1 MSIDAIVRPEIATL
15 RAYVTAEQVSA
26 TVRLN
31 ANEAPHSPW
40 QPDTRDGLNRYPEIR
55 PQRLQARLATL
66 FDANPGTLLAT
77 RGSSEAIDA
86 LIRAFCR
93 PYTDNIVVTP
103 PTFSM
108 YRVYADVQ
116 AAETINVPL
125 RADHDFALDTDAVLD
140 ACTPETKLLFI
151 CSPNN
156 PTGALVPREDI
167 LALVQSRAGQ
177 SLVVVDEAYL
187 EFSGGRS
194 VAGEIGQHDNLVVL
208 RTLSKAWGLAGV
220 RCGALVASPAVVA
233 MLERVLAP
241 YSFSTPATDCLLE
254 ALDSTRVPDARQ
266 LVRQTIAERERLEQ
280 QLARLDC
287 VRHIWHS
294 DSNFLLVQFD
304 DLAAVHQRVSK
315 ARILIREFAGDR
327 MLENCARITVGNP
340 EENDLL
346 LAALANDAR
355 EIG

>member
-15 RAYVTAEQVSA
+15 KAYVTAEQVSA

-55 PQRLQARLATL
+55 PQRLEARLAQL
-66 FDANPGTLLAT
+66 FDTDPAALLAT

-125 RADHDFALDTDAVLD
+125 RAEQDFALDTDAVLE
-140 ACTPETKLLFI
+140 ACTPETKLVFI

-156 PTGALVPREDI
+156 PTGALVSRNDI

-187 EFSGGRS
+187 EFSGARS
-194 VAGEIGQHDNLVVL
+194 VADEIGRNDNLVVL

-220 RCGALVASPAVVA
+220 RCGALIAAPEVVG
-233 MLERVLAP
+233 MLERVIAP

-254 ALDSTRVPDARQ
+254 TLESTGVADARQ
-266 LVRQTIAERERLEQ
+266 LVKQTIAERGQLEQ
-280 QLARLDC
+280 RLARLDC

-294 DSNFLLVQFD
+294 DSNFLLVQ
-304 DLAAVHQRVSK
+304 
-315 ARILIREFAGDR
+315 
-327 MLENCARITVGNP
+327 
-340 EENDLL
+340 
-346 LAALANDAR
+346 
-355 EIG
+355 

>member
-1 MSIDAIVRPEIATL
+1 MSIEAIVRPEIATL

-40 QPDTRDGLNRYPEIR
+40 QADTRDGLNRYPEIR
-55 PQRLQARLATL
+55 PQRLQARLAQL
-66 FDANPGTLLAT
+66 FDADPAALLAT

-116 AAETINVPL
+116 AAKTINVPL
-125 RADHDFALDTDAVLD
+125 LAEPDFALDTDAVLE

-156 PTGALVPREDI
+156 PTGALVPRDDI
-167 LALVQSRAGQ
+167 LALVQGRAGQ

-187 EFSGGRS
+187 EFSGARS
-194 VAGEIGQHDNLVVL
+194 VADEIGRYDNLVVL
-208 RTLSKAWGLAGV
+208 RTMSKAWGLAGV
-220 RCGALVASPAVVA
+220 RCGALLASPEVIA

-241 YSFSTPATDCLLE
+241 YSFSTPATDCLLK

-266 LVRQTIAERERLEQ
+266 LVVQTIAERGRLRQ
-280 QLARLDC
+280 RLARLDC

-304 DLAAVHQRVSK
+304 DLAAVHRRVSK
-315 ARILIREFAGDR
+315 ARILVREFSGDS
-327 MLENCARITVGNP
+327 MLDNCARITVGDP
-340 EENDLL
+340 DENDML
-346 LAALANDAR
+346 LAALANGAK
-355 EIG
+355 EFG

>member
-15 RAYVTAEQVSA
+15 KAYVTAEQVSA

-31 ANEAPHSPW
+31 ANEAPRSPW
-40 QPDTRDGLNRYPEIR
+40 QPDTRNGLNRYPEIR

-66 FDANPGTLLAT
+66 FGTDPATLLAT

-93 PYTDNIVVTP
+93 PYTDNVVVTP

-116 AAETINVPL
+116 AAATINVPL
-125 RADHDFALDTDAVLD
+125 RAENDFALDTAAVLD

-167 LALVQSRAGQ
+167 LTLVRDRAGQ

-187 EFSGGRS
+187 EFSSAAS
-194 VAGEIGQHDNLVVL
+194 VADEISRYDNLVVL

-220 RCGALVASPAVVA
+220 RCGALLAAPEVLA

-254 ALDSTRVPDARQ
+254 VLDSTRVPDARQ
-266 LVRQTIAERERLEQ
+266 LVEQTIAERARLGQ
-280 QLARLDC
+280 QLSGLDC
-287 VRHIWHS
+287 VRRIWHS

-304 DLAAVHQRVSK
+304 DLEKVHRRVSE
-315 ARILIREFAGDR
+315 ARILIREFSGDST
-327 MLENCARITVGNP
+327 LDHCARITVGEP

-346 LAALANDAR
+346 LAVLANDTR
-355 EIG
+355 ETG

>member
-15 RAYVTAEQVSA
+15 KAYVTAEQVSA
-26 TVRLN
+26 AVRLN
-31 ANEAPHSPW
+31 ANEAPRSPW

-66 FDANPGTLLAT
+66 FGTDPATLLAT

-116 AAETINVPL
+116 AVQTINVPL
-125 RADHDFALDTDAVLD
+125 QAENDFALDTNAVLD

-156 PTGALVPREDI
+156 PTGALVSRSDI
-167 LALVQSRAGQ
+167 LSLVKSRAGK

-187 EFSGGRS
+187 EFSGARS
-194 VAGEIGQHDNLVVL
+194 VADEIARHDNLVVL

-220 RCGALVASPAVVA
+220 RCGALLASPEVVA
-233 MLERVLAP
+233 MLERILAP

-254 ALDSTRVPDARQ
+254 ALDSTGVPDARQ
-266 LVRQTIAERERLEQ
+266 LVEQTIAERGRLEQ
-280 QLARLDC
+280 GLARLDC

-304 DLAAVHQRVSK
+304 DLAKVHRCVSN
-315 ARILIREFAGDR
+315 ARILIREFPGDST
-327 MLENCARITVGNP
+327 LGHCARITVGDP
-340 EENDLL
+340 DENDLL
-346 LAALANDAR
+346 LAALTTGAE